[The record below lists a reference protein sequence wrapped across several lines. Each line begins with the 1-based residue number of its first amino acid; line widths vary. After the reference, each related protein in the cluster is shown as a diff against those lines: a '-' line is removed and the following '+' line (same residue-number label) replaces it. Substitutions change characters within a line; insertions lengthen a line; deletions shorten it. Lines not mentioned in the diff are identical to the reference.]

1 MKTYLALVSLVL
13 SLLSGQALAWG
24 EKGHRTVALLAY
36 AQLSQATQQK
46 VDALLKHKGFKD
58 IGEASVWADKIR
70 EQKLPAYA
78 HTGPW
83 HYVNLPRDAEVFEM
97 SRDCARPCIVS
108 VLKEMQAQLQN
119 GDKDK
124 QAEALAF
131 VVHLVGDIH
140 QPMHVSFAD
149 DKGGNTT
156 KVKVKGDE
164 VSLHYYWDG
173 LVLKGLPRSEQLAAS
188 LMEGSDDVQRSQ
200 WQSAPLSQWIAE
212 SFNLTRQVY
221 ANQSNVVDA
230 GRQQRDQ
237 ALAIKR
243 LQVAGAR
250 LASLLEQQLSR

>member
-1 MKTYLALVSLVL
+1 MKTYLAVFTLLLMSLSAQV
-13 SLLSGQALAWG
+13 QAWG
-24 EKGHRTVALLAY
+24 EKGHRTVGLLAY
-36 AQLSQATQQK
+36 AQLSPAAQKK

-83 HYVNLPRDAEVFEM
+83 HYVNLPRDAEVFDM
-97 SRDCARPCIVS
+97 SRDCSRPCIVS
-108 VLKEMQAQLQN
+108 VLQDMQLQLQDS
-119 GDKDK
+119 DKDQ

-156 KVKVKGDE
+156 KVKIKGDE
-164 VSLHYYWDG
+164 VSLHYYWDRV
-173 LVLKGLPRSEQLAAS
+173 VLRGLPRSEQLAAR
-188 LMEGSDDVQRSQ
+188 LMAEADNEQRRQ
-200 WQSAPLSQWIAE
+200 WRAAPLKQWLAE
-212 SFNLTRQVY
+212 SYQLTRQVY
-221 ANQSNVVDA
+221 ANQSKVLDA
-230 GRQQRDQ
+230 AQLQRDQ
-237 ALAIKR
+237 ALALKR

-250 LASLLEQQLSR
+250 LAALLERQLGH